1 MASAAKLTNLPS
13 VGNCFNQHCPSRA
26 VLAHVTGRW
35 GSLVLGALQDG
46 TQRYSEI
53 RRRVGGIS
61 EKMLA
66 KTLDELARDGLVERT
81 SYPVVPPRVEYALT
95 PLGRDLAQ
103 RIGSL
108 ITWINENVAE
118 MTTLQEAH
126 DVASRAQQPS

>member
-1 MASAAKLTNLPS
+1 
-13 VGNCFNQHCPSRA
+13 
-26 VLAHVTGRW
+26 
-35 GSLVLGALQDG
+35 VLGALQDG

-95 PLGRDLAQ
+95 PLGHDLAQ

-118 MTTLQEAH
+118 LVAMQKAH
-126 DVASRAQQPS
+126 DADAAARVQQPS